1 MSATS
6 RAHLT
11 LSLLPLKESFVHL
24 SQALM
29 KSDGNKAVRE
39 EIPGTCRKVPWV
51 ENTLCHFL
59 ADGSDQLTGGRE
71 KMGLTWMRGGGLWKI
86 LHQAFLIP

>member
-11 LSLLPLKESFVHL
+11 LSLLPLKESFVPW
-24 SQALM
+24 SQALI

-39 EIPGTCRKVPWV
+39 ETLGTCWKVPWV
-51 ENTLCHFL
+51 ENTLCYFL

-71 KMGLTWMRGGGLWKI
+71 KMGLTWMQGGGLWKI
-86 LHQAFLIP
+86 LH